1 MSLADTVPDPVETD
15 IDGLCAVELDRV
27 IGDAD
32 GASVITEDDCR
43 RLGVA
48 KGACNGSKPF
58 TDAGEHI
65 KAGVFTFGD
74 GSDDDI
80 KQAAVDVDGT
90 VDMGGGANV
99 AKVGDTASDPTSAGA
114 RQVGSV

>member
-1 MSLADTVPDPVETD
+1 MSLADTVPDPVEAHV
-15 IDGLCAVELDRV
+15 DGLCAVKLDGV
-27 IGDAD
+27 ISDAD
-32 GASVITEDDCR
+32 GASVIAEDDCR

-48 KGACNGSKPF
+48 KGASNGSKPF

-99 AKVGDTASDPTSAGA
+99 AKIGDAASDPTSAGA
-114 RQVGSV
+114 RQVGSI